1 MVRIVMIKLYT
12 LGPDPDLCGQAFTCY
27 LMGKLP
33 PCTIVAQGLS
43 LIFTEYAPDNLPESV
58 VETTEGPVHE
68 VRSDAPEGRT
78 RLAWKEYLAHRHLP
92 PRLQVLAMPSAAA
105 VVPEGTVDV
114 SEAREISFPNPL
126 NDVLTAGEA
135 ADTYG
140 RTARKVEA
148 DIMSPDS
155 PFARGEARKS
165 GREWLIIRQAASR
178 VYGGKEETM
187 PALNPL
193 LCSFTTVEAAQLW
206 KRGSGEVRSAAAG
219 AGHRAARM
227 DDNDRRQAGRTWL
240 VNLAA
245 MDRLYGTPNVEE
257 WNKMIGL
264 MSHYSSNKS

>member
-1 MVRIVMIKLYT
+1 MIKLYT
-12 LGPDPDLCGQAFTCY
+12 LGPDLDMCAQAFTSY
-27 LMGKLP
+27 LSGKLP

-43 LIFTEYAPDNLPESV
+43 LIFMAGVPDGIPESM
-58 VETTEGPVHE
+58 VETGNGPVSVLHSSETEGK
-68 VRSDAPEGRT
+68 T
-78 RLAWKEYLAHRHLP
+78 RLAWREYLAHRHLP
-92 PRLQVLAMPSAAA
+92 PRVQVLAMPSAAA

-135 ADTYG
+135 ADIYG

-206 KRGSGEVRSAAAG
+206 KRSSGEVRSAAAG

-227 DDNDRRQAGRTWL
+227 DDNDRRRAGRTWL
-240 VNLAA
+240 VNYSA
-245 MDRLYGTPNVEE
+245 MERLYGAPDAEA
-257 WNKMIGL
+257 WKKMIGE
-264 MSHYSSNKS
+264 MSIHAQEKP

>member
-1 MVRIVMIKLYT
+1 MIKLYT
-12 LGPDPDLCGQAFTCY
+12 LGPDSDMCGQAFTCY

-43 LIFTEYAPDNLPESV
+43 LIFTAGVPDGIPESM
-58 VETTEGPVHE
+58 VETGNGPVSVLHSSETEGK
-68 VRSDAPEGRT
+68 T
-78 RLAWKEYLAHRHLP
+78 RLAWREYLAHRHLP
-92 PRLQVLAMPSAAA
+92 PRVQVLAMPSAAA

-126 NDVLTAGEA
+126 NAGEA
-135 ADTYG
+135 ADIYG

-245 MDRLYGTPNVEE
+245 MDCLYGTPNAEE

-264 MSHYSSNKS
+264 MCYYSSNKS

>member
-1 MVRIVMIKLYT
+1 MIKLYT
-12 LGPDPDLCGQAFTCY
+12 LGPDPDMCGQAFTCY

-43 LIFTEYAPDNLPESV
+43 LIFMAGVPDGIPESM
-58 VETTEGPVHE
+58 VETGNGPVSVLHSSETEGKTH
-68 VRSDAPEGRT
+68 
-78 RLAWKEYLAHRHLP
+78 LAWREYLAHRHLP
-92 PRLQVLAMPSAAA
+92 PRVQVLAMPSAAA
-105 VVPEGTVDV
+105 VVTEGTVDV

-135 ADTYG
+135 ADIYG

-206 KRGSGEVRSAAAG
+206 KRSSGEVRSAAAG

-245 MDRLYGTPNVEE
+245 MDRLYGTPNAEE

>member
-1 MVRIVMIKLYT
+1 MIKLYT
-12 LGPDPDLCGQAFTCY
+12 LGPDSDMCGQAFTCY

-43 LIFTEYAPDNLPESV
+43 LIFTAGVPDGIPESM
-58 VETTEGPVHE
+58 VETGNGPVSVLHSSETEGK
-68 VRSDAPEGRT
+68 T
-78 RLAWKEYLAHRHLP
+78 RLAWREYLAHRHLP
-92 PRLQVLAMPSAAA
+92 PRVQVLAMPSAAA
-105 VVPEGTVDV
+105 VV
-114 SEAREISFPNPL
+114 EAREISFPNPL

-135 ADTYG
+135 ADIYG

-245 MDRLYGTPNVEE
+245 MDRLYGTPNAEE

-264 MSHYSSNKS
+264 MCYYSSNKS